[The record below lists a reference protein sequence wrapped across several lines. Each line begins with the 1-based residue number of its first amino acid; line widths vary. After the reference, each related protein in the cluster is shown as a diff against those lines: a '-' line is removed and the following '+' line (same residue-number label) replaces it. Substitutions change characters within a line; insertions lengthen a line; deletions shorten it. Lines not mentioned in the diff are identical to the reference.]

1 MDCPIVAIS
10 PVWTVQWWQS
20 HQCSLWEIIWC
31 EFWPS
36 EAKSCDLFCKMC
48 IKWEVQKWQMWGFV
62 YESLLET
69 ALLMRKE
76 RFVFP
81 FKCACNIMDYI
92 RLDIWSINHMLQKIQ
107 TGLFNIWTIWT
118 SWYVL
123 NFCQVRQW
131 EFFFPSMCMKC
142 EVIYRKPHIVCK
154 THNESSNGSTVSSVW
169 TFQWY
174 QSHLCGLSNSGNL
187 TCVDCPIVCRDIVE
201 AICPKNWTIWI
212 KIAPPTGQIKYWTP
226 PLKH

>member
-36 EAKSCDLFCKMC
+36 EAKFCDLFCKMC

-69 ALLMRKE
+69 DLLMRKE

-118 SWYVL
+118 GWYVL

-131 EFFFPSMCMKC
+131 EFFFFHQC
-142 EVIYRKPHIVCK
+142 
-154 THNESSNGSTVSSVW
+154 VW
-169 TFQWY
+169 NARSFTENLTLFVKLTMRVPMGAL
-174 QSHLCGLSNSGNL
+174 SHLCGLFNGINL
-187 TCVDCPIVCRDIVE
+187 TCVDCPIV
-201 AICPKNWTIWI
+201 AISPVWTV
-212 KIAPPTGQIKYWTP
+212 Q
-226 PLKH
+226 